1 MGRLPMG
8 GRPIHPA
15 QSMLQSAGF
24 VVAFGPTVLRSFKLH
39 GISEIGS
46 STKVVAFDLLFLIE
60 GTSSW
65 NRRLFR
71 FVAS

>member
-15 QSMLQSAGF
+15 QSMLQSVRF

-46 STKVVAFDLLFLIE
+46 STKVVAFDLLF
-60 GTSSW
+60 
-65 NRRLFR
+65 
-71 FVAS
+71 